1 MKSVIT
7 LKRRLIIYILTIGL
21 STVFSSCE
29 KISIY
34 GQGNT
39 ITVQKSLPSFHAV
52 EAFGD
57 IRVRIVQG
65 NQQELSITG
74 FENLLAVT
82 ETEVRNGVLRI
93 KFSDDVRNVINSNV
107 VANIILPAVKSGT
120 MHGNGD
126 MQISNFSQGD
136 SISLRVNGNAHITV
150 QSSLYRVAVMDV
162 NGNGKI
168 NAREMHS
175 IHASLAI
182 HGNGD
187 IALQCSDNLKARI
200 YGNGVVRYSGNP
212 VLDVQISGNGHVLRL

>member
-1 MKSVIT
+1 MNFVIIS
-7 LKRRLIIYILTIGL
+7 KRHLVSYLLIL
-21 STVFSSCE
+21 SLSAIFSSCE

-39 ITVQKSLPSFHAV
+39 ITVQKNLPSFDAV
-52 EAFGD
+52 ETFGD

-65 NQQELSITG
+65 NQQDISITG

-82 ETEVRNGVLRI
+82 ETEVNNGLLRI
-93 KFSDDVRNVINSNV
+93 KFSDNIRNVINSNV
-107 VANIILPAVKSGT
+107 VVNIILPNIKAGT

-126 MQISNFSQGD
+126 MQISNFTGGD
-136 SISLRVNGNAHITV
+136 SLSLKVNGNADITV
-150 QSSLYRVAVMDV
+150 RSSVYDLALMDV

-168 NAREMHS
+168 NCRDLQTLN
-175 IHASLAI
+175 ASLVI

-200 YGNGVVRYSGNP
+200 YGNGIVRYSGNP